1 MVIYRKLLLSF
12 IFVAV
17 FYISTQSTN
26 VIAEVISDEA
36 VQSLPS
42 SIVLD
47 QSPKVRAKHKT
58 RKKNVIITP
67 PIEIEPDLLYKPLD
81 LSIPLNNQKDIDS
94 STDNKNNG
102 QYQSSDYFETKAKTK
117 PRSLE
122 LKGSF
127 ITSPEPEIEK
137 KKTVDGAGFSIN
149 VKPD

>member
-58 RKKNVIITP
+58 RKKKRHYHSA
-67 PIEIEPDLLYKPLD
+67 DRD
-81 LSIPLNNQKDIDS
+81 RARS
-94 STDNKNNG
+94 S
-102 QYQSSDYFETKAKTK
+102 
-117 PRSLE
+117 L
-122 LKGSF
+122 
-127 ITSPEPEIEK
+127 
-137 KKTVDGAGFSIN
+137 
-149 VKPD
+149 